1 MRLVRVFGTAALIS
15 LLGTTVPAYSQ
26 HGDHGDKQGKHENQA
41 EREKPGKGEKHPGK
55 QPERARGSVG
65 EQHRPQRPEH
75 AQQGPRHVEPRQ
87 AQHVVRHAPQ
97 GPRHVES
104 RPEHRVVWQERR
116 AHQWAS
122 EHRSW
127 QQRGGY
133 RGYRIPHDRYIVYFG
148 PEHRFR
154 VHTLPLL
161 VVEDHPR
168 FQYRGCWFTL
178 VDPWPEYWSPS
189 WYETDD
195 VYVKYVHDGYY
206 MYNVRHPRVGI
217 AISVSL

>member
-1 MRLVRVFGTAALIS
+1 MRLVGLVGAAVMIS
-15 LLGTTVPAYSQ
+15 VLGTTVPAYSDR
-26 HGDHGDKQGKHENQA
+26 GDQGDRQGKHENKA
-41 EREKPGKGEKHPGK
+41 EREKPGRGENHPGK
-55 QPERARGSVG
+55 QPERARERVV
-65 EQHRPQRPEH
+65 EQHQPQRPEH
-75 AQQGPRHVEPRQ
+75 ASQGPRHVQP
-87 AQHVVRHAPQ
+87 
-97 GPRHVES
+97 
-104 RPEHRVVWQERR
+104 RPEHRVVWQQRR

-122 EHRSW
+122 EHRNW

-154 VHTLPLL
+154 VHTLPVL
-161 VVEDHPR
+161 VVTDHPR
-168 FQYRGCWFTL
+168 FQYHGCWFTL

-206 MYNVRHPRVGI
+206 MYNVRHPGVGI